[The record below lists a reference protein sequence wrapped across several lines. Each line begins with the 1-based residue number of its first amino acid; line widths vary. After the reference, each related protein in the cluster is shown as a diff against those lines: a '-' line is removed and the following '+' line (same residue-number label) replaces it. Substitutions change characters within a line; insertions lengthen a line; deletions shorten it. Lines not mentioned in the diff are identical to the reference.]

1 MAQKAILFDG
11 GRCTGCQACAAAC
24 GKARRAPL
32 PGADGALGES
42 TRATADAY
50 ERIPDVD
57 GSAVLAVTLR
67 ERTVEPHGLVWEFGR
82 KSCVHCASAPCAEV
96 CPTGALERDEET
108 GLVLA
113 NDGRCVS
120 CFLCSLACPTDVP
133 RPGGQGG
140 AVSKCDGCVGRVRN
154 DAAPLCVEACP
165 LDALAWGDREDIVAQ
180 ANERV
185 ARLRERGFERACVL
199 GVGEQGGH
207 GVVQVLK
214 YGVEGSEHAP
224 LAATGETP
232 WISGVKMA
240 GPVSLGILGVMGAA
254 AVGTLAWETHREQQ
268 SRATAKAAPIS
279 MVLGIEPSD
288 EKAEASNA
296 ADAGAFAD
304 GKGDAAAAGYK
315 ASDGVR
321 GADEFESDAY
331 LDGDFTDEDAAREAE
346 ERRVREAEEAEARAR
361 AAAARIVAPTPAAAA
376 AATAAEAHL
385 YPVAFAEDAEDDYD
399 DALSDGFVDVG
410 SGDFDDVSL
419 PFVDELGDTGEIP
432 VIEVGDEADDA
443 STVDELGDTGEIPVI
458 DEVGDTGELYNVED
472 FQRLLAADIVAHHL
486 SKKAAEEDSPE
497 EADPSGEEGPLEEA
511 DLSEEDPSGEA
522 NPSEEGVAADGEG
535 GLSGEDIA
543 EADVDSPDEGL

>member
-1 MAQKAILFDG
+1 MAQKAILFDS

-32 PGADGALGES
+32 PGTDGALGEPAG
-42 TRATADAY
+42 ATADAY
-50 ERIPDVD
+50 ERVSDVD

-165 LDALAWGDREDIVAQ
+165 LDALAWGEREDIVAQ
-180 ANERV
+180 ANERA

-214 YGVEGSEHAP
+214 YGVEGGEHAP

-232 WISGVKMA
+232 WISGIKMA

-268 SRATAKAAPIS
+268 SRATAKGAPIS
-279 MVLGIEPSD
+279 MIPGIASPDGET
-288 EKAEASNA
+288 EAQDA
-296 ADAGAFAD
+296 AGKGAFAV
-304 GKGDAAAAGYK
+304 GKGDAAVGREASEAA
-315 ASDGVR
+315 R
-321 GADEFESDAY
+321 PADEFESDAY

-346 ERRVREAEEAEARAR
+346 ERRAREAAEAEARAW

-376 AATAAEAHL
+376 AATAAESHL

-399 DALSDGFVDVG
+399 DAASDGF
-410 SGDFDDVSL
+410 DDADL

-432 VIEVGDEADDA
+432 VIGDLGDADDA
-443 STVDELGDTGEIPVI
+443 SAVDELGDTGEIPVV

-486 SKKAAEEDSPE
+486 AKKAAEED
-497 EADPSGEEGPLEEA
+497 PSE
-511 DLSEEDPSGEA
+511 DEDPSEEEA
-522 NPSEEGVAADGEG
+522 VADGG
-535 GLSGEDIA
+535 ADLSGEDVA
-543 EADVDSPDEGL
+543 EADADFSDEDGADDAEAGSSDAEGAEEGKSEEGSI